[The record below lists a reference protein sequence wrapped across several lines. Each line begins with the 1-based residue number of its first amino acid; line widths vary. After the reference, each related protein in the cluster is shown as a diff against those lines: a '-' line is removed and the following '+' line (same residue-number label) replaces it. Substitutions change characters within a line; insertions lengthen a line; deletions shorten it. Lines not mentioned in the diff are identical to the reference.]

1 MEQQL
6 VSTNWN
12 KEKWRHMWSDN
23 ERKSMKINKKKYE
36 GSEAFYRAPKLGF
49 LNFFFDIE

>member
-1 MEQQL
+1 
-6 VSTNWN
+6 
-12 KEKWRHMWSDN
+12 
-23 ERKSMKINKKKYE
+23 MKINKKKYE